1 MHGQIKYGKIRS
13 SLFKEEQRMLS
24 DIVDSQFEERTSE
37 GLVLVD
43 FWAPWCGP
51 CRMQTPIIE
60 ELAEEMDGQVE
71 FFKMNVDEESETAKS
86 FGIMSIPTLIV
97 KKDGEVVEKLVGFH
111 DKARLTDILN
121 KHQ

>member
-71 FFKMNVDEESETAKS
+71 FFKMNVDE
-86 FGIMSIPTLIV
+86 
-97 KKDGEVVEKLVGFH
+97 
-111 DKARLTDILN
+111 
-121 KHQ
+121 

>member
-1 MHGQIKYGKIRS
+1 
-13 SLFKEEQRMLS
+13 MLS

>member
-1 MHGQIKYGKIRS
+1 MVLDI
-13 SLFKEEQRMLS
+13 LDKE
-24 DIVDSQFEERTSE
+24 FEDKTSE

-51 CRMQTPIIE
+51 CRMQSPIID
-60 ELAEEMDGQVE
+60 ELAEEMDGQVS
-71 FFKMNVDEESETAKS
+71 FYKMNVDDEAETAKS

-111 DKARLTDILN
+111 DKARLTEILN